1 MARRIDRKAC
11 LEVIHQW
18 FEGKDSPLVAFP
30 DKTGFH
36 NVVYLYHDDAVNM
49 YDEIVRLMAR
59 VYKTIGVPVMIFID
73 PIDRAPR
80 TAYTLDE
87 WLKVMSS

>member
-11 LEVIHQW
+11 LEVIAEW
-18 FEGKDSPLVAFP
+18 FKGKDSPLVAFP

-36 NVVYLYHDDAVNM
+36 NVVYLYQDNAVTM
-49 YDEIVRLMAR
+49 YDEIVSLMAK
-59 VYKTIGVPVMIFID
+59 VYKKTGVPVMIFID
-73 PIDRAPR
+73 PPDRAPK